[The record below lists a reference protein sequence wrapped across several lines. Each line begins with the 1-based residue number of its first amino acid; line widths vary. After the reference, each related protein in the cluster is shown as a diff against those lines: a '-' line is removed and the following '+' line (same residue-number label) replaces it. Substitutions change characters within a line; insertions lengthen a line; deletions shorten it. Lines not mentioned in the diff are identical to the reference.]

1 MSLENIGKIL
11 KEARLSKNIDLKEV
25 HEHIKVGIHILKAIE
40 EGDEK
45 SLPHPIYAK
54 SFIQAYAKFLDLDWK
69 KIGEEYA
76 DLYKFDNK
84 IDKLDKL
91 PTTIEDNKK
100 YYLQIGFYL
109 SIIALVMVIILFFSF
124 FSKKRNSIKESAV
137 YNNSSQINGSTPQE
151 NVLEEQSSNI
161 NETLSLAE
169 QNNTLQENMNKNNS
183 NINETQNIAEKSFS
197 ISTQKVEV
205 VAKDQCWVQ
214 AKLDNNK
221 TQEYYLY
228 PNDKITI
235 KFNNNL
241 ELKLGN
247 AGGVKVYFNNKE
259 ISLSAEKKEV
269 KILHFPLN
277 NQ

>member
-1 MSLENIGKIL
+1 MSLEDIGKIL

-69 KIGEEYA
+69 KIGEEYS

-91 PTTIEDNKK
+91 PTTIEDSKK
-100 YYLQIGFYL
+100 YYRQIGFYL

-124 FSKKRNSIKESAV
+124 LSKKGNPIEESAV
-137 YNNSSQINGSTPQE
+137 YNNSSQINESTPQE
-151 NVLEEQSSNI
+151 NVLEEQSRNI
-161 NETLSLAE
+161 NETLSWAE
-169 QNNTLQENMNKNNS
+169 KNNTLQENINKNNS
-183 NINETQNIAEKSFS
+183 DINETQNIEKKSSF

-205 VAKDQCWVQ
+205 VAEDQCWVQ
-214 AKLDNNK
+214 ANLDNNK

-228 PNDKITI
+228 PNERITI
-235 KFNNNL
+235 EFNNDL
-241 ELKLGN
+241 QLKLGN
-247 AGGVKVYFNNKE
+247 AGGVKVYLNNKE
-259 ISLSAEKKEV
+259 ISLNAEKGEV
-269 KILHFPLN
+269 KTLHFPLN
-277 NQ
+277 TQ

>member
-1 MSLENIGKIL
+1 MSLEDIGKIL

-69 KIGEEYA
+69 KIGEEYS

-100 YYLQIGFYL
+100 YYRQIGFYL

-124 FSKKRNSIKESAV
+124 FSKKGNPIEESAV
-137 YNNSSQINGSTPQE
+137 YNNSSQINESTPQE
-151 NVLEEQSSNI
+151 NVLEEQSRNI
-161 NETLSLAE
+161 NETLSWAE
-169 QNNTLQENMNKNNS
+169 KNNTLQKNINKNNS
-183 NINETQNIAEKSFS
+183 DINETQNIEKKSSF

-205 VAKDQCWVQ
+205 VAEDQCWVQ
-214 AKLDNNK
+214 ANLDNNK

-228 PNDKITI
+228 PNERITI
-235 KFNNNL
+235 EFNNNL
-241 ELKLGN
+241 QLKLGN
-247 AGGVKVYFNNKE
+247 AGGVKVYLNNKE
-259 ISLSAEKKEV
+259 ISLNAEKGEV
-269 KILHFPLN
+269 KTLHFPLN
-277 NQ
+277 TQ